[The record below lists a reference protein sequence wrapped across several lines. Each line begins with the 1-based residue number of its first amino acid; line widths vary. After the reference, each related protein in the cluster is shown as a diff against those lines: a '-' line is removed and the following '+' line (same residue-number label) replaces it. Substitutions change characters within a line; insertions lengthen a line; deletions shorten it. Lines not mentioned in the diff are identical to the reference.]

1 LTASWVVESVTVELN
16 DSFNAAVDFS
26 SANAVLRL
34 LVNVVVSDCGARYV
48 SAEVVTVTEEEPE
61 PKLKFTVPPEEA
73 PVAGVADVATLAT
86 ASTLAVSTVL
96 GTRPFSS

>member
-1 LTASWVVESVTVELN
+1 MWSYRIVGQDTSLPKS
-16 DSFNAAVDFS
+16 
-26 SANAVLRL
+26 
-34 LVNVVVSDCGARYV
+34 
-48 SAEVVTVTEEEPE
+48 VTVTEEEPE